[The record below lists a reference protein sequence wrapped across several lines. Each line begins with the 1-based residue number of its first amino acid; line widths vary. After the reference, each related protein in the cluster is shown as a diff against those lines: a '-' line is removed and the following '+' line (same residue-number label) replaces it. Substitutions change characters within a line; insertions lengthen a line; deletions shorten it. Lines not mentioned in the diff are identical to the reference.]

1 MESFLNRY
9 RNITVLLLVI
19 FAQLTL
25 LAVQVKN
32 DQDVRMIRIWT
43 VTAVTPV
50 ARVMEAF
57 RGGGIGFVRN
67 YILLH
72 DVNAENRRLQA
83 ELDRYK
89 MENIALR
96 NELHTAD
103 RAKALEV
110 FQQQTPS
117 KTLAASVIL
126 ASAGSNANVRF
137 LDRGSFSGVERGMA
151 VVTPDGIVGKIIA
164 AYPSASEMLMVTDAD
179 FAAGVMTQSGV
190 RGILKGQGNPT
201 LCKIDY
207 IPVQEN
213 ITVGE
218 MLWTSGD
225 DRVFPRGFPVGTVK
239 SVRNAQPFKEVYVEP
254 SGIRRGVED
263 VLILLESVH
272 EDIPKTPPANQ
283 PVYIAPPPPAP
294 GQNAGDAQAGPPAP
308 GTEADKLRH
317 EYKAVGDAQNHNFGE
332 GGPGTKPPDFTKLPP
347 ESGARVATPPA
358 GQAAKPPV
366 QPPAG
371 GAGTGVAPQ
380 AGQPAKPPPADPAG
394 RAPATPNAAG
404 GAGSRGAAAGA
415 QPRPAAAS
423 PAGRGPA
430 TTNPEAAPNAPARR
444 ANQANGPGGQL
455 PE

>member
-57 RGGGIGFVRN
+57 RGGGLGFLRN
-67 YILLH
+67 YVILH
-72 DVNAENRRLQA
+72 DVNVENRRLQA

-89 MENIALR
+89 MENIALK
-96 NELHTAD
+96 NELNTAD
-103 RAKALEV
+103 RAKALQV

-117 KTLAASVIL
+117 KTLAATVIL

-164 AYPSASEMLMVTDAD
+164 AYPSASEMLMVTDPD
-179 FAAGVMTQSGV
+179 FAAGVMTESGV

-201 LCKIDY
+201 LCKVDY
-207 IPVQEN
+207 IPIQEKV
-213 ITVGE
+213 TAGE

-239 SVRNAQPFKEVYVEP
+239 SVRNEQPFKEVYVEP
-254 SGIRRGVED
+254 SGVRHGVED
-263 VLILLESVH
+263 VLILLEGVH
-272 EDIPKTPPANQ
+272 QDIPKTPPANQ
-283 PVYIAPPPPAP
+283 PVYIAPPPPPAP
-294 GQNAGDAQAGPPAP
+294 GQNAADAQTEQPQQQAP
-308 GTEADKLRH
+308 GTAADKLRQ

-332 GGPGTKPPDFTKLPP
+332 GGPGSKPPDFTKLPA
-347 ESGARVATPPA
+347 ESGTRVGPVLAPPA
-358 GQAAKPPV
+358 
-366 QPPAG
+366 
-371 GAGTGVAPQ
+371 
-380 AGQPAKPPPADPAG
+380 AGQPAKAPAG
-394 RAPATPNAAG
+394 QP
-404 GAGSRGAAAGA
+404 
-415 QPRPAAAS
+415 PRPATADPPKA
-423 PAGRGPA
+423 PGTANPA
-430 TTNPEAAPNAPARR
+430 TAPGTPGRR